1 MNVVGFDVD
10 RDKFINN
17 QRVKLGRGLGVQTSR
32 IIAFRRV
39 AVDLAHRS

>member
-10 RDKFINN
+10 RDKFIN